1 MIIIHE
7 VIKIKSSYVQI
18 SKVERERAEN
28 FTEKRNLERRIFH
41 GKRKIEQRTFE
52 RREYCS
58 FCENDFA
65 STLDLKRHMKKKQC
79 YGLYNIVRKAFGKS
93 LIRKK
98 HIKSTFDIPKF
109 EREQG
114 DNRMKKYGDVG
125 RIISKFS
132 ASKIENEDIEIV
144 FEGKKENMKEDKKT
158 NKKIF

>member
-1 MIIIHE
+1 MI
-7 VIKIKSSYVQI
+7 
-18 SKVERERAEN
+18 
-28 FTEKRNLERRIFH
+28 RRISRIIH

-52 RREYCS
+52 RREYCG

-98 HIKSTFDIPKF
+98 PINSTFDIPKF
-109 EREQG
+109 EKEQD

-132 ASKIENEDIEIV
+132 VSKVENKIYKNNNHTPDSIEDITSNPE
-144 FEGKKENMKEDKKT
+144 KADYSEDSRVVNAFMDLTK
-158 NKKIF
+158 N